1 MRSFWKETSPPDIV
15 LMTTSLCLKALVKE
29 TRLNVVV
36 TGVRAC
42 GLEGTWCGQVS
53 RLRLK
58 GHEKVTLVVVPRE
71 IRTGHL
77 WCLQD
82 SGTTSR

>member
-1 MRSFWKETSPPDIV
+1 M
-15 LMTTSLCLKALVKE
+15 
-29 TRLNVVV
+29 VV

-42 GLEGTWCGQVS
+42 GLEGTWCGQVN
-53 RLRLK
+53 RVRLK

-77 WCLQD
+77 YYLQD
-82 SGTTSR
+82 SGTTNP